1 MLRLAGETRGDWIV
15 EVLADIPALLLDHA
29 HCEKKAASTALSL
42 IFRYPEYVNFVR
54 PLSELAREE
63 LRHFEQ
69 VLTLMEQRD
78 VEFVRQVPSAY
89 AKHLLK
95 HCRKDEPQRMLD
107 FMIMASLI
115 EARSCERMKILSEHL
130 IDKDP
135 KLAQFYKGLL
145 ACEARHHQIYL
156 DLVQGIFPKE
166 EIQQRLEEMA
176 AIEQEVLQVSG
187 TPARMHS

>member
-1 MLRLAGETRGDWIV
+1 MLRLAGETREDWIT

-42 IFRYPEYVNFVR
+42 IFRYPEYAHFVR

-69 VLTLMEQRD
+69 VLTLMEQRNVD
-78 VEFVRQVPSAY
+78 FVRQIPSTY
-89 AKHLLK
+89 AKQLLT
-95 HCRKDEPQRMLD
+95 HCRKEEPQRMLD
-107 FMIMASLI
+107 FMVMASLI

-130 IDKDP
+130 RDIDP

-156 DLVQGIFPKE
+156 DLIQDIVPKE

-176 AIEQEVLQVSG
+176 AIEQEILQESG
-187 TPARMHS
+187 TPPRMHS